1 MAKIFRTEVLAVGGD
16 NIRLTASSDGKFAF
30 KAVNANG
37 TEGSDIFSN
46 DSFASDIAGVNS
58 NINDEST
65 TRGND
70 VSSLN
75 TQISTESSTR
85 GTEVSSL
92 NTLITDEVSD
102 REDAVEATEGLITA
116 ESTTRGNQVS
126 SLNTLIST
134 ESSTRGTHVSSL
146 ADLISTENVHAMSV
160 SLSQGD
166 ESKTV
171 DISAAGFSASDT
183 VAVVATVRG
192 TDADDPM
199 VGCMLSGTA
208 SHNSASFAFTDALPT
223 STYKLDLLAS
233 V

>member
-30 KAVNANG
+30 KAVNSNG
-37 TEGSDIFSN
+37 TEGSEIFSN

-58 NINDEST
+58 NINTEST
-65 TRGND
+65 DRGNN

-75 TQISTESSTR
+75 TQISDESALRVANVGSLNTQITTEVSNREDAVETTEGLIDDESATR
-85 GTEVSSL
+85 IANVSSL
-92 NTLITDEVSD
+92 NTQISDES
-102 REDAVEATEGLITA
+102 G
-116 ESTTRGNQVS
+116 TRVAN
-126 SLNTLIST
+126 
-134 ESSTRGTHVSSL
+134 VSSL

-160 SLSQGD
+160 TLAQGD

-183 VAVVATVRG
+183 VAVVATIRG
-192 TDADDPM
+192 THADDPM
-199 VGCMLSGTA
+199 VGCMLSGAA

>member
-37 TEGSDIFSN
+37 TEGSEVFSN

-58 NINDEST
+58 NINDESNART
-65 TRGND
+65 AN

-75 TQISTESSTR
+75 TQISTESGLR
-85 GTEVSSL
+85 VANVGSL
-92 NTLITDEVSD
+92 NTQITDEVSD
-102 REDAVEATEGLITA
+102 RQVAVSTTEGLITD
-116 ESTTRGNQVS
+116 ESNARTANVS
-126 SLNTLIST
+126 SLNTQIST
-134 ESSTRGTHVSSL
+134 ESGTRVANVSSL

-160 SLSQGD
+160 ALSQGD

-183 VAVVATVRG
+183 VAVVATIRG

-208 SHNSASFAFTDALPT
+208 SHDSASFAFTDALPT